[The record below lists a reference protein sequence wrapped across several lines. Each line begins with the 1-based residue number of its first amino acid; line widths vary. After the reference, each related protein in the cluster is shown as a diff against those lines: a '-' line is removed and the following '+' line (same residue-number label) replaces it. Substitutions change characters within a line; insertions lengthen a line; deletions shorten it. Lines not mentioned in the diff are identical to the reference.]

1 MRFQLVDR
9 ILEVQ
14 PGKLIRAEKY
24 LTLGEEYL
32 ADHFPTFPVMP
43 GVLML
48 EAVLEAGAWLV
59 RVTEGFRHSVTV
71 VREVKNVKFGT
82 FMEPGRTLTITAEYL
97 NSDGDLH
104 VLKGRGESE
113 GASTVSAKFSL
124 ASYDLDPGDGHQVRR
139 NQRLAQHWQDLY
151 EVLTAKPA

>member
-1 MRFQLVDR
+1 VRFHLLDR

-14 PGKLIRAEKY
+14 PGKIIKAEKN

-48 EAVLEAGAWLV
+48 ESLIEAAGWLL
-59 RVTEGFRHSVTV
+59 RATEGFSGAAV

-82 FMEPGRTLTITAEYL
+82 FMEPGRKLLVTVDYL
-97 NSDGDLH
+97 GRDGP
-104 VLKGRGESE
+104 VTVFKGRGECE
-113 GASTVSAKFSL
+113 DKMTVSAKLSL
-124 ASYDLDPGDGHQVRR
+124 ARLEVGLDPARR
-139 NQRLAQHWQDLY
+139 REEEQLTRYWQDLY
-151 EVLTAKPA
+151 AVLT

>member
-1 MRFQLVDR
+1 VRFHLLDR

-14 PGKLIRAEKY
+14 PGKIIKAEKN

-48 EAVLEAGAWLV
+48 ESLIEAAAWLL
-59 RVTEGFRHSVTV
+59 RVTEGFSRSVAV

-82 FMEPGRTLTITAEYL
+82 FMEPGRKLLVTVDYL
-97 NSDGDLH
+97 GHDGP
-104 VLKGRGESE
+104 VTVFKGRGECE
-113 GASTVSAKFSL
+113 GNPTISAKVSL
-124 ASYDLDPGDGHQVRR
+124 TSLEVADLDPASRTEDEQ
-139 NQRLAQHWQDLY
+139 LFKHWQNLY
-151 EVLTAKPA
+151 AVLR